1 MSSAYDEIKSHI
13 QNLIGNGR
21 LGANHKLPSE
31 RELVQQLQ
39 ITRITLRDGLNR
51 LEGEGL
57 VYRQNRRGWFVAP
70 QRFLMKPA
78 QKVNF
83 NHMAQQQGFLPS
95 TKILRQRRMTVRRE
109 IYTEFCAD
117 RVQKLLELRRVRS
130 LDNRAVMV
138 EDSYLPV
145 DSFPGLTDFDLSG
158 SVTDILQKHYQVAV
172 ASEHCRIQIANLE
185 KAYAEP
191 LGIHAGALGLKIVRL
206 RCDSEDQLIDYNVE
220 HWLPHAIEMEVAT
233 R

>member
-1 MSSAYDEIKSHI
+1 MSSAYDDIKAHI
-13 QNLIGNGR
+13 QHLISDGR

-31 RELVQQLQ
+31 RELVEQLPV
-39 ITRITLRDGLNR
+39 TRITLRDGLTR

-70 QRFLMKPA
+70 NRFVMKPA

-83 NHMAQQQGFLPS
+83 NRMAGEQGFQPGTEVLH
-95 TKILRQRRMTVRRE
+95 LRRQAVRRD
-109 IYTEFCAD
+109 IYTAFEAGKNSRYF
-117 RVQKLLELRRVRS
+117 ELRRVRS

-138 EDSYLPV
+138 EDSYMPV
-145 DSFPGLTDFDLSG
+145 ERYTGLNDFDLSE
-158 SVTDILQKHYQVAV
+158 SVTEILQQHYGVEV
-172 ASEHCRIQIANLE
+172 ASEHCNIQIANLE
-185 KAYAEP
+185 RVHAEP
-191 LGIHAGALGLKIVRL
+191 LGIHAGTLGLKIVRL
-206 RCDSEDQLIDYNVE
+206 RYGPNGQLIDYNIE